1 MNSPSFRRLVKS
13 LWLTAP
19 MLLAIGCVETDIENP
34 FPEVL
39 RILNVKDT
47 TFRVSGTYELQA
59 EYRDDSGEPANE
71 PTPISWES
79 SNSKVLTIDGNI
91 ATGVSEGMVSIYAS
105 VQGTSIADT
114 VEINVEPSLEA
125 IKIST
130 SIKILT
136 VGGSFKF
143 GVRYV
148 DASKTAQ
155 DINPMWKSSN
165 TMVAVIDTLGLV
177 RAVSVGVTNIIV
189 SFGNA
194 SDSVTLSVQGT
205 PEVRITPSK
214 TSLNVGET
222 FSFMAQYFGGDG
234 QPAPDSTLTWIS
246 SNSQVLTIDKM
257 GMATAIEQ
265 GNVTVTA
272 SFGKLKD
279 SVEVMVE
286 SNAPTVSVTTVPST
300 LTSLSATAGIVVAT
314 IDIGGSAT
322 GWTATKTGNFIMLSA
337 MSGNGN
343 GTLTITYVANTN
355 ATLRTATVTVSTTGS
370 TEDVAT
376 KTLTLTQVA
385 QGAPSLSITTV
396 PPSPLTPLGATEGT
410 ITASIDIGGSA
421 TGWTATKTG
430 DFIMLSAMSG
440 TSSDRILTI
449 TYAENTGVA
458 RMGTV
463 MISTTGGTGSVA
475 RNTLTLTQQAPP
487 PPTVSVTA
495 IAPLGAA
502 AGTVT
507 ATIDIGGS
515 ATGWTATKT
524 GDFIMLSAMSG
535 TSSDRI
541 LTITYAENTGASRTA
556 TVTVATTGGTGSA
569 DMHTLT
575 LTQQAPSPT
584 VSVTA
589 IDPLGA
595 VAGTVVATIDIG
607 GSATGWTATKT
618 GDFIMLSAMS
628 GTDGGMLT
636 ISYAENTGASR
647 TATVTIST
655 TGGMGSAEKILTL
668 TQLAGVTTME
678 RTGTLPG
685 TRGYGISGDFKLSI
699 NSNGQLILTIENYI
713 AGTPPDPYFYLTL
726 NSENISGGVKLRKA
740 RTSGNFEINVSK
752 ADPSAKLYTYSHLM
766 VWCERFPT
774 KLEVGPFDN

>member
-1 MNSPSFRRLVKS
+1 MNSSSFRSLVKS
-13 LWLTAP
+13 LLLIVP
-19 MLLAIGCVETDIENP
+19 MLLTIGCVETDVENP

-79 SNSKVLTIDGNI
+79 SNPKVLTIDGNI

-130 SIKILT
+130 SIKNLA

-143 GVRYV
+143 GARYV

-155 DINPMWKSSN
+155 DINPMWQSSD

-246 SNSQVLTIDKM
+246 SDSQVLTIDKM

-272 SFGKLKD
+272 SFGELKD

-300 LTSLSATAGIVVAT
+300 LTSLNATAGTVVAT

-376 KTLTLTQVA
+376 KMLTLTQVA

-440 TSSDRILTI
+440 TGGGILTI

-495 IAPLGAA
+495 IAPLGAV

-524 GDFIMLSAMSG
+524 GDFIMLSAISG

-556 TVTVATTGGTGSA
+556 TVTVVTTGGTGSA

-575 LTQQAPSPT
+575 LTQQAPPPT

-589 IDPLGA
+589 IAPLGA
-595 VAGTVVATIDIG
+595 AAGTVTTTIDIG

-618 GDFIMLSAMS
+618 GDFIMLSTAS
-628 GTDGGMLT
+628 GTGDGMLT
-636 ISYAENTGASR
+636 ITYAENTGASR

-655 TGGMGSAEKILTL
+655 TGGMGSAETSLTL
-668 TQLAGVTTME
+668 TQRAGVTTME

-685 TRGYGISGDFKLSI
+685 TGGYRISGDFKLSI
-699 NSNGQLILTIENYI
+699 NSNGQLILTIENYVT
-713 AGTPPDPYFYLTL
+713 GGPDPYFYLTH
-726 NSENISGGVKLRKA
+726 NSANTSGGYADLGRA
-740 RTSGNFEINVSK
+740 NTSGNIEINVSEAK
-752 ADPSAKLYTYSHLM
+752 PSAKLYTYNHLM
-766 VWCERFPT
+766 VWCKMYTT